1 MKYLIKS
8 NDYQEVLDNI
18 NNGQN
23 NYRPIVI
30 STQNNDTQF
39 GEDDNVIF
47 LPKRFVEFNHKIT
60 QEKIDEFQQY
70 VSENK
75 INETIDVYEL
85 TSNGYIYDSFI
96 VNEVEMAQPLSE
108 IIETEYGPTTFES
121 KHESI
126 VLDFDTSLPLVTNG
140 EIIGVFDETL
150 TTDKPYVSI
159 CLKMDDMCQVMM
171 QDTIDA
177 FQNAENAPS
186 LTLNG
191 NTLTLEKDFALKFFN
206 MMSPSVTIEI
216 IEQYGV
222 SLSLIFSNEEVN
234 VESQDGNKETL
245 KSIYGDK
252 LLNLT
257 IDYDYSGIDYSQ
269 ITFNDKNINYCKD
282 FSITFERPL
291 VDDDYLILL
300 GEMIKISNND
310 LTYMWE
316 TKDNQTIYPSLYFVE
331 ILIKT
336 YNMDY
341 MKIYDENG
349 NQIKYK
355 ISYRTG
361 GTPENISVPLQPSEI
376 NVVAQISNNLYKKHK
391 KSLVGSLMK
400 WEYVDDYTGYITS
413 PTLAHRYAL
422 RGSGGDVLINTS
434 FCIDTI
440 KLPND
445 VTFIPSNFC
454 SNTTVRKMI
463 IPSSVTSIGQY
474 AFSYCTSLTS
484 IVIPDSVTSIGNSAF
499 YYCSSLSSVTIP
511 NSVTSIVRGAFLTTP
526 FGNNLPNGEIYLGS
540 CYYKYKGTMPSN
552 TSIAIKDGTKS
563 ICDNAFQ
570 NCTSLTSVTIPDSV
584 THIGD
589 NAFSSCS
596 GVTSVTIPDSVTHIG
611 DSAFYACKSLTSVI
625 IPDGVT
631 EIGALTFYNCTS
643 LTSIVIP
650 DTVTS
655 ISDNAFQ
662 GCKFDDDK
670 FINNSS
676 ASGYPWGAIIY
687 QGGLYITGT
696 TVIDC
701 SPNATNVT
709 IPDSV
714 TSIGDSAFY
723 NCTSLTSIV
732 IPDSVTSIGNTA
744 FRDCTSLTSVTIP
757 SSVTSIGYNT
767 FDGCSSLTSIV
778 IPDSVISIGSEAFYK
793 CTSLTSVTIPSSVTN
808 IGYGAFWYCTSL
820 TSITCL
826 ATTAPTLGSIVF
838 SNLPTNGKLYI
849 SSGSDYS
856 SWLSKLPSG
865 WTIESI

>member
-8 NDYQEVLDNI
+8 NNYQEVLDNI

-30 STQNNDTQF
+30 STQNNDTQW
-39 GEDDNVIF
+39 GGDNVIF

-70 VSENK
+70 VSENE
-75 INETIDVYEL
+75 IDETIDVYEL

-96 VNEVEMAQPLSE
+96 VNGVEMAQPLSE
-108 IIETEYGPTTFES
+108 IIETEYGPTNFES

-126 VLDFDTSLPLVTNG
+126 VLDFDTSLPLVTDG
-140 EIIGVFDETL
+140 DIIGVFDETL

-159 CLKMDDMCQVMM
+159 CLKMDDMCEVMM
-171 QDTIDA
+171 HDTIDV
-177 FQNAENAPS
+177 FQNIENAPS

-206 MMSPSVTIEI
+206 MMSTGMTIEI

-300 GEMIKISNND
+300 GDTIKISNND

-316 TKDNQTIYPSLYFVE
+316 TKDNQTIYPSLFFVE
-331 ILIKT
+331 TLIKS

-341 MKIYDENG
+341 MKIYDEDG

-376 NVVAQISNNLYKKHK
+376 NVVAQISSNLYKKHK
-391 KSLVGSLMK
+391 NSLVGSLMK
-400 WEYVDDYTGYITS
+400 WEYVDDYTGYITT

-422 RGSGGDVLINTS
+422 HGSGGDVLINTS

-445 VTFIPSNFC
+445 VTFIPSYFC
-454 SNTTVRKMI
+454 HNTNIKKVI
-463 IPSSVTSIGQY
+463 IPPSVTSI
-474 AFSYCTSLTS
+474 
-484 IVIPDSVTSIGNSAF
+484 DSSAF
-499 YYCSSLSSVTIP
+499 
-511 NSVTSIVRGAFLTTP
+511 NGTP
-526 FGNNLPNGEIYLGS
+526 FENNLPNGEIYLGS

-552 TSIAIKDGTKS
+552 TSITIKGGTKS
-563 ICDNAFQ
+563 ICDDAFSDCSGLTSIVIPNSVTSIGNAAFFKCKSLTSVTIP
-570 NCTSLTSVTIPDSV
+570 NGVTEIGALTFYYCISLTSVTIPDSV
-584 THIGD
+584 TSIGAY
-589 NAFSSCS
+589 AFNDCVSLS
-596 GVTSVTIPDSVTHIG
+596 SVTIPDS
-611 DSAFYACKSLTSVI
+611 
-625 IPDGVT
+625 
-631 EIGALTFYNCTS
+631 
-643 LTSIVIP
+643 
-650 DTVTS
+650 VTS

-714 TSIGDSAFY
+714 TSIYDNAFK
-723 NCTSLTSIV
+723 NCTSLTSVTIPNSVTSIGNYAFSSCSNLTSIV
-732 IPDSVTSIGNTA
+732 IPDSVTSIDNAA
-744 FRDCTSLTSVTIP
+744 FENCSSLTSVTIP
-757 SSVTSIGYNT
+757 SSVTSIGYHT
-767 FDGCSSLTSIV
+767 FDGCSSLTSIE
-778 IPDSVISIGSEAFYK
+778 IPSSVTAIGMNAFYS
-793 CTSLTSVTIPSSVTN
+793 CTSLTSVTIPSSVIN
-808 IGYGAFWYCTSL
+808 IGYGAFWSCKNL

-826 ATTAPTLGSIVF
+826 ATTAPTLGANVF
-838 SNLPTNGKLYI
+838 YDLPTNGKLYV

-856 SWLSKLPSG
+856 RWLSKLPSG
-865 WTIESI
+865 WSIEYI